1 MRRSAICFAL
11 IFMAGASLAQTGLGQ
26 TTPSK
31 GPLTA
36 ADRAAALNAIREYAL
51 NYTRNLPNYTCT
63 QTTRQMVIRETL
75 VRIHPEA
82 DLIEEQLSF
91 VDNKEIRKVTKI
103 NGVTA
108 SPDGPDQLRGASSRG
123 EFGNLLDII
132 FEPATG
138 ADIRFDRLSTL
149 NRRRVYVFAF
159 RVPQSSGYMLTES
172 KRRIQVPF
180 QGSVYADYETKAVV
194 RIEMKCTD
202 IPRGSE
208 YTNAGLTLDYKP
220 AMVAG
225 HEYILPEHYLLHFQ
239 MVKGF
244 EMNDAEYTAYR
255 KFSADATVTFEG
267 DTQ

>member
-11 IFMAGASLAQTGLGQ
+11 IFMAGTSLAQTGFGQ

-103 NGVTA
+103 NGVAA

-159 RVPQSSGYMLTES
+159 RVPQSSGYVLTES

-208 YTNAGLTLDYKP
+208 YTNAALTLDYKP

-225 HEYILPEHYLLHFQ
+225 HEYILPEHYSLHFQ

-244 EMNDAEYTAYR
+244 EMSAAEYTAYR
-255 KFSADATVTFEG
+255 KFSADATVKFEG
-267 DTQ
+267 DKQ